1 MATIFNLFLDQGT
14 TFKANITVK
23 NAIGEIRDISGH
35 TAESKFKRSF
45 KSANGFAFVAQIPNG
60 TDGNVFLTMNSNTT
74 TNVTAARY
82 LYDVEMK
89 SNTTGEIERVAEGIV
104 VVSPEITK
112 WVQVDLLQE
121 MN

>member
-23 NAIGEIRDISGH
+23 NPIGEIRDISGH
-35 TAESKFKRSF
+35 TVESKFKRSF

-82 LYDVEMK
+82 LYDIELVADAAPHEVER
-89 SNTTGEIERVAEGIV
+89 IAEGIV
-104 VVSPEITK
+104 IVTPEITR
-112 WVQVDLLQE
+112 
-121 MN
+121 